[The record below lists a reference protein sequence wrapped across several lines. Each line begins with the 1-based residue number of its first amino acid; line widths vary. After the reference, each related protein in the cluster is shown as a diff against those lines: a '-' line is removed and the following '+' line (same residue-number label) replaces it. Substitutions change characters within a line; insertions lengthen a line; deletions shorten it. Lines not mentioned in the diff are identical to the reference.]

1 MSEAGDA
8 AQAEHLFSL
17 QAQEKRKECLITDKK
32 LVRAGARGSVT
43 SPGAGYKRALT
54 FTVLCKVQLDQG
66 LPIKFLEDRQL
77 TIMSKG
83 RNKIKAAK
91 LGATKTEEKDL
102 PNSLKLT
109 LAEISLGVSKT
120 QPGLLKAVDAS
131 LCSCTDAIYKPR
143 LYADPQI
150 CKPPN
155 PTNIRGNHCTKW

>member
-1 MSEAGDA
+1 MNEAGDV

-66 LPIKFLEDRQL
+66 IPIKFLEDRQL

-83 RNKIKAAK
+83 RNKNEGCQIRSNRDRREGSAQ
-91 LGATKTEEKDL
+91 
-102 PNSLKLT
+102 LT
-109 LAEISLGVSKT
+109 LFSL
-120 QPGLLKAVDAS
+120 
-131 LCSCTDAIYKPR
+131 
-143 LYADPQI
+143 
-150 CKPPN
+150 
-155 PTNIRGNHCTKW
+155 H